1 MEIVFLRHG
10 CPPFSKQP
18 TICKKVDNCISP
30 IVYFQKPK
38 NASKADFDAAVNF
51 IIRQAEKTIQ
61 K

>member
-1 MEIVFLRHG
+1 MNIVFLRDG
-10 CPPFSKQP
+10 CAPFSKQP
-18 TICKKVDNCISP
+18 TICKMVDNSIIP

-38 NASKADFDAAVNF
+38 HAPQADFDAAVNF